1 MLLGILLLS
10 ACGAVGGEDDA
21 SAPAPSPRIVTLAPH
36 LAELAVAA
44 GAEDH
49 LVGVS
54 AYSDFPESVSRLP
67 IVSDG
72 FRMDPE
78 RLLAVSPDL
87 VLAWGG
93 GGQSRMIELA
103 RSLDIDVIEQP
114 GQRLDDVAT
123 SIRAIGRIVG
133 TESTAEAA
141 ARDFEQSLERVA
153 SQPLGLSV
161 FYQISEQPLYTVG
174 GVHFISDVIELCG
187 GSNIF
192 AELSEAAP
200 AVALEAVIAADP
212 DVILTAEGALEST
225 VAMWS
230 RWPEL
235 NAVANRN
242 VIGVPSDWVVR
253 AGPRLALGA
262 EAICAAL
269 QSAADRRTD

>member
-1 MLLGILLLS
+1 MLLLFLLVC
-10 ACGAVGGEDDA
+10 ACGAVGGDDDA
-21 SAPAPSPRIVTLAPH
+21 SAQAPSPRIVTLAPH

-54 AYSDFPESVSRLP
+54 AYSDFPDSVSRLP

-114 GQRLDDVAT
+114 GRRLIDVAT
-123 SIRAIGRIVG
+123 SIRAIGAIVG
-133 TESTAEAA
+133 TQSTAEAA
-141 ARDFEQSLERVA
+141 AMGFEQSLERVA
-153 SQPLGLSV
+153 SEPLGLNV
-161 FYQISEQPLYTVG
+161 FYQISEQPIYTVG
-174 GVHFISDVIELCG
+174 GEHFISDVIELCG

-192 AELSEAAP
+192 ASLSEAAP

-212 DVILTAEGALEST
+212 DIILTAEGALDST
-225 VAMWS
+225 IALWS

-235 NAVANRN
+235 KAVHNRN

-269 QSAADRRTD
+269 KSAADRRTN